1 MPEHKSCKKRL
12 RSDAKKRQ
20 QNRHVKRTIA
30 TMTKK
35 IKKAENKDEMEKLLP
50 KAYSIFD
57 KAVKEGVIHKNNA
70 ARRKAR
76 LAQFVNKAK

>member
-12 RSDAKKRQ
+12 RSDAKKREK
-20 QNRHVKRTIA
+20 NRYVKRTIG

-35 IKKAENKDEMEKLLP
+35 IKNAENKEEMEKLLP
-50 KAYSIFD
+50 DAYSVLD
-57 KAVKEGVIHKNNA
+57 KAVKKGVIHKNNA

>member
-12 RSDAKKRQ
+12 RSDAKKREK
-20 QNRHVKRTIA
+20 NRYVKRTIG

-35 IKKAENKDEMEKLLP
+35 LKNAENKQEMEKLLP
-50 KAYSIFD
+50 DAYSVLD
-57 KAVKEGVIHKNNA
+57 KAVKKGVIHKNNA